1 VKPWYKEPYRLQ
13 DAGYCG
19 MPQNARAVFHG
30 LYELLMKQPVIT
42 AEIPQLASWMS
53 LTRDGVRRSLEAVQA
68 SGLINLEIVGSRV
81 TASLPS
87 RGENV
92 APVSREGS
100 AGVASVSRRSSADVV
115 PVLRQGSADVASVS
129 RPCSVASSN
138 DAGLKPAN
146 LPLEENRIDKNRKEE
161 KRIEEKKAPVGAASA
176 EPPLVFGS
184 LTLEEAQEVIQK
196 AHERH
201 PGLQRFKDDRTGEP
215 MDDMLFGAILLWIK
229 NKPRAIEL
237 GITTDPAEVIKTS
250 TKKTEEP
257 REPTKVKAERPA
269 DCDEQVWK
277 DWMKARGRNAL
288 TDTAWGAMLNEASK
302 AGITP
307 AEAVKVCAERGWR
320 GFRADWLTRDKVSRP
335 GRREEVDIAAIWG
348 RKPVYEREA

>member
-1 VKPWYKEPYRLQ
+1 
-13 DAGYCG
+13 
-19 MPQNARAVFHG
+19 
-30 LYELLMKQPVIT
+30 
-42 AEIPQLASWMS
+42 
-53 LTRDGVRRSLEAVQA
+53 
-68 SGLINLEIVGSRV
+68 
-81 TASLPS
+81 
-87 RGENV
+87 
-92 APVSREGS
+92 
-100 AGVASVSRRSSADVV
+100 
-115 PVLRQGSADVASVS
+115 
-129 RPCSVASSN
+129 
-138 DAGLKPAN
+138 

-237 GITTDPAEVIKTS
+237 GITTDPAEVIKAS
-250 TKKTEEP
+250 TKKIEEP
-257 REPTKVKAERPA
+257 KEPTKVKAERPA